1 MINKILNI
9 DKDKALFNVVLV
21 LAASINFSTAVS
33 SIAVG
38 IGVLVIAHKFLNSSS
53 PKEFMRVFTIYF
65 VIQFIIA
72 MLSTNPLVSL
82 QEFGG
87 ELHRCLPFFLHCSA
101 LQAKCV

>member
-38 IGVLVIAHKFLNSSS
+38 IGV
-53 PKEFMRVFTIYF
+53 
-65 VIQFIIA
+65 
-72 MLSTNPLVSL
+72 
-82 QEFGG
+82 
-87 ELHRCLPFFLHCSA
+87 
-101 LQAKCV
+101 

>member
-38 IGVLVIAHKFLNSSS
+38 IGILVIAHKFLNSSY
-53 PKEFMRVFTIYF
+53 PKEFMRVFMIYF

-82 QEFGG
+82 REFGG
-87 ELHRCLPFFLHCSA
+87 ELHRCLPFFFYIALHY
-101 LQAKCV
+101 K